1 MVEAALS
8 GSLAA
13 LISAVGVYW
22 SHKAAKNS
30 KPVSNGFAEKVI
42 GDLAYLRGAMDEHLR
57 NHK

>member
-1 MVEAALS
+1 MVEAAIS

-13 LISAVGVYW
+13 FISAVGVYW
-22 SHKAAKNS
+22 AHKAAKNS

-42 GDLAYLRGAMDEHLR
+42 GDLAYLRGAIDEHLR